1 MRKLKCRRIFINKES
16 AHSTN
21 AENRR
26 NESDP
31 MSRQIFYMPFSLK
44 FLFLLVIITI
54 FGLGSMFLGV
64 IVSAFMKIGFS
75 AEDAL
80 IILFLSLIG
89 SGINIPLKTL
99 KSDIPVVRDSYIKV
113 FGVSYRVPT
122 RQMVRNE
129 TLLAINVG
137 GAIIPVLI
145 SAYLFMQFPESLRL
159 AGIGVAIVAIVT
171 HALARPI
178 KGVGIATPA
187 LVPPLT
193 SALAAVLLTSA
204 IHTPSCPA
212 ETCRVIIAYTGGVL
226 GTLIGADLLNL
237 GKIKNLGA
245 PVASI
250 GGAGTFD
257 GIFLSGFLALLLI

>member
-1 MRKLKCRRIFINKES
+1 
-16 AHSTN
+16 
-21 AENRR
+21 
-26 NESDP
+26 
-31 MSRQIFYMPFSLK
+31 MSRQIFYMPFSLR
-44 FLFLLVIITI
+44 FLLLLLIITA
-54 FGLGSMFLGV
+54 FGLGSLFLGV

-80 IILFLSLIG
+80 LILFLSLIG
-89 SGINIPLKTL
+89 SGINIPLTTL
-99 KSDIPVVRDSYIKV
+99 KSDIPVVKENYIKV

-137 GAIIPVLI
+137 GAVIPVLI
-145 SAYLFMQFPESLRL
+145 SAYLLTQFPSSLRA

-171 HALARPI
+171 HSVARPI

-193 SALAAVLLTSA
+193 SVLAAVLLTSA
-204 IHTPSCPA
+204 IHMPGCPDDI
-212 ETCRVIIAYTGGVL
+212 CRVIIAYTGGVF

-237 GKIKNLGA
+237 KKIKNLGA

-257 GIFLSGFLALLLI
+257 GIFLSGFIALLLI

>member
-1 MRKLKCRRIFINKES
+1 
-16 AHSTN
+16 
-21 AENRR
+21 
-26 NESDP
+26 
-31 MSRQIFYMPFSLK
+31 MPLSLK
-44 FLFLLVIITI
+44 FLLLLILLTI
-54 FGLGSMFLGV
+54 FGLGSLFLGV

-75 AEDAL
+75 AGDAL

-89 SGINIPLKTL
+89 SGINIPLATL
-99 KSDIPVVRDSYIKV
+99 KSDIPTIRDSYVKV
-113 FGVSYRVPT
+113 FGVSYRIPT

-145 SAYLFMQFPESLRL
+145 SAYLLTQFPSSLRA
-159 AGIGVAIVAIVT
+159 AGIGVAVVAIIT
-171 HALARPI
+171 HSLARPI
-178 KGVGIATPA
+178 RGVGIATPA

-193 SALAAVLLTSA
+193 SVLAAVLLTSV
-204 IHTPSCPA
+204 IHIPDCPA

-237 GKIKNLGA
+237 KKIKNLGA